1 MAKNM
6 SIDENY
12 LLWLLLFQTRA
23 ALFKA
28 RQKRIG
34 KYIHSTMA
42 AALSTIWSYD
52 GKVTPALLSRRLFLE
67 PHSVSEL
74 VIRMEKKGLITKNKD
89 EKREN
94 IIRIWITE
102 KGRKVCQQAI
112 QVDFVQDM
120 MNTLKPEQKEVL
132 FACLRTLS
140 HEALKDMGMSEEDL
154 LPD

>member
-1 MAKNM
+1 MAKIM

-12 LLWLLLFQTRA
+12 MLWLMLFQTRA

-42 AALSTIWSYD
+42 AALVTIWAFD

-74 VIRMEKKGLITKNKD
+74 VIRMEKKGLITKNRD

-102 KGRKVCQQAI
+102 KGRKTSLLAMQP
-112 QVDFVQDM
+112 DFVRDA
-120 MNTLKPEQKEVL
+120 MNTLTTEQKKVFE
-132 FACLRTLS
+132 ACLRTLH
-140 HEALKDMGMSEEDL
+140 HEALKEMGMSEEDL
-154 LPD
+154 NPE